1 MIIARYGGA
10 KEPSNSVKPR
20 VGNDCFSDGPDFM
33 LSVIDIQPGDAP
45 LIVNVPH
52 DGREI
57 PAEIGATM
65 TAEALALPDTDWH
78 IRDLYAFAAEL
89 GATITSARYSRY
101 VVDLNRDPA
110 GKSFYPGADTTEVC
124 PTSTFHREPIYGG
137 GQEPDAAEIERR
149 LDLYWHSYHVELAKV
164 IAEQRDR
171 HGAVLLFD
179 AHSIGSELPRFFEGR
194 LPDFNLGT
202 ADGASADNV
211 VTDRM
216 FDVLNRAD
224 DYTATLNGRFKGGY
238 ITRHYGNPDGGVH
251 AIQLEMAQV
260 AYMDEGAP
268 YRFRADLADRV
279 RPVLHDLLSSGLDWV
294 REQSR
299 AG

>member
-1 MIIARYGGA
+1 
-10 KEPSNSVKPR
+10 
-20 VGNDCFSDGPDFM
+20 M
-33 LSVIDIQPGDAP
+33 LPVIDIQPGDAP

-57 PAEIGATM
+57 PADIGATM

-101 VVDLNRDPA
+101 VVDLNRDPS
-110 GKSFYPGADTTEVC
+110 GKSLYPGADTTEVC
-124 PTSTFHREPIYGG
+124 PTSTFHREPIYRE
-137 GQEPDAAEIERR
+137 GQEPDAAEIDRR
-149 LDLYWHSYHVELAKV
+149 LGLYWRSYHTELARV

-171 HGAVLLFD
+171 HGTVLLFD

-202 ADGASADNV
+202 ADGASAD
-211 VTDRM
+211 TDLTNSM
-216 FDVLNRAD
+216 FDVLDSAD
-224 DYTATLNGRFKGGY
+224 GYAAILNGRFKGGY

-260 AYMDEGAP
+260 AYMDENAP
-268 YRFRADLADRV
+268 YRFRPDLADRV
-279 RPVLHDLLSSGLDWV
+279 RPVLRNLLSTGLDWA
-294 REQSR
+294 RDQGR
-299 AG
+299 TG